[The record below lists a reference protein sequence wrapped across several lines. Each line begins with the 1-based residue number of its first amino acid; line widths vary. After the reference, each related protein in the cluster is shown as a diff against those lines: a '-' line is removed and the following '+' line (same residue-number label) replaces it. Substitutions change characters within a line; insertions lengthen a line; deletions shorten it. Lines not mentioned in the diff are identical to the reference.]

1 MLSHNLKRSFNQG
14 FTLIELMITVAV
26 IGVIAAIAVPSYN
39 GYVQTTCLGTAAAN
53 VKIMRAYL
61 ENYHL
66 ENGTYLTGVHTAGDT
81 TNALMTGLHW
91 NPDDDGTFTYTVS
104 AGTTG
109 NISSSY
115 DIKAEGITKCTNVT
129 DYTDGN

>member
-1 MLSHNLKRSFNQG
+1 MINHSIKRRSNQG
-14 FTLIELMITVAV
+14 FTLIELMLVVAV

-39 GYVQTTCLGTAAAN
+39 GYIATSCHTTAAAN
-53 VKIMRAYL
+53 VKVMRAYM

-66 ENGTYLTGVHTAGDT
+66 ENGTYLAGTHTAGDA
-81 TNALMTGLHW
+81 TNSLMSGLHW
-91 NPDDDGTFTYTVS
+91 NPDDDGSFTYTVT

-109 NISSSY
+109 DISTSY